1 VDVDRELLIVS
12 GDGEE
17 SWVVTGGVLR
27 SEVVG
32 RRGGR
37 GGLQGWR
44 VGGLED
50 VWSFASIGN
59 LLCCLALVFMFFNFS
74 IFLGIFIKGGN
85 RH

>member
-1 VDVDRELLIVS
+1 MDVDRELLIVS

-17 SWVVTGGVLR
+17 SWVVTGGVT
-27 SEVVG
+27 EI
-32 RRGGR
+32 RGSR
-37 GGLQGWR
+37 KAWRTAGLEGWR

-74 IFLGIFIKGGN
+74 IFLSIFIKGGN